1 MSLNV
6 LVPVQQ
12 HHNRFKRR
20 HLSAGGGGETLEF
33 GDRILAAFGAEWLP
47 VGEPLK
53 MLSEEPFQQM

>member
-12 HHNRFKRR
+12 YHNRFKRR
-20 HLSAGGGGETLEF
+20 HLSAGGGETLEF